1 MSALSKIHEFIK
13 VPPGEGLEDVTY
25 LRNKDIIPM
34 GPKKEEHGVSGRLPS
49 TGPSQMSPFRLGQA
63 LLRCSPRVS
72 PELFFGIRGSVIG
85 IIIRII
91 LSVVWFGSQAYL
103 GSLCL
108 SCVFA
113 SWSHHYL
120 NLPDTIPTSVNMTTQ
135 QLIGFVVFQ
144 IISIPPLFF
153 KPERFNRPLMVT
165 CVLTFF
171 AMMGIT
177 IWAVCRNGGSDGP
190 LMHEST
196 KMSSSTR
203 GWYWVYGI
211 SSWYGSLSS
220 GVSNQSDFTRF
231 SKKTWSSLFG
241 TIFSLM
247 VIGTIIPLMGLV
259 TASAYKDKY
268 GVEVWM
274 PNEIIMNCLKE
285 DYSPKARAAAFFVGA
300 VFTLSQVCFNTM
312 GNAYA
317 GGMDLSGLLP
327 KYFNITRGSVF
338 TALFVVGCSTV
349 GLL

>member
-1 MSALSKIHEFIK
+1 M
-13 VPPGEGLEDVTY
+13 
-25 LRNKDIIPM
+25 
-34 GPKKEEHGVSGRLPS
+34 
-49 TGPSQMSPFRLGQA
+49 
-63 LLRCSPRVS
+63 
-72 PELFFGIRGSVIG
+72 G
-85 IIIRII
+85 IIIIGNAIVATLALLNAARRLGDWYHNQNYFICR
-91 LSVVWFGSQAYL
+91 VVWFTGLSWL
-103 GSLCL
+103 PVFELC
-108 SCVFA
+108 FA

-196 KMSSSTR
+196 KIL
-203 GWYWVYGI
+203 I
-211 SSWYGSLSS
+211 SP
-220 GVSNQSDFTRF
+220 DFP
-231 SKKTWSSLFG
+231 KKTWSSLFG